1 MASPFAYR
9 THHFYGKA
17 HAAGVIAAP
26 RVITLVGT
34 RGEEFVNQI
43 TFRAHHFDTVVAGL
57 PGQLRAAGKIIDQLQ
72 DLIMA
77 ERVRSK
83 AVNRRLQC

>member
-17 HAAGVIAAP
+17 HAAGVIAAHGSS
-26 RVITLVGT
+26 RWLV
-34 RGEEFVNQI
+34 RAAKFVNQI

-57 PGQLRAAGKIIDQLQ
+57 PGQLRAASKIIDQLQ

-77 ERVRSK
+77 ERVRNKSG
-83 AVNRRLQC
+83 